1 MAALELTVNATQAK
15 LNASAEKARLEL
27 SQAMEQGDIDAIV
40 ESLQTLQS
48 ALQSSQLLSSMIERP
63 NDGTPTPESETTS

>member
-27 SQAMEQGDIDAIV
+27 SQAMEQGDIDTIV

-48 ALQSSQLLSSMIERP
+48 ALQSS
-63 NDGTPTPESETTS
+63 NF